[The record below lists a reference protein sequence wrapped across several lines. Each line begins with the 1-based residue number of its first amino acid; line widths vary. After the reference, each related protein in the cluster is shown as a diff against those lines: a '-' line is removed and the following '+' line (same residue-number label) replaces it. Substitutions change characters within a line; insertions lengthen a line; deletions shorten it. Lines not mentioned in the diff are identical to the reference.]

1 MIAVQMM
8 SGNPLLGRPKRSA
21 AVVEHQPE
29 RAGIS
34 TAGGAAADSAPF
46 QPLDSSIVSDAIPAF
61 FIGRNGQGFWVA
73 REATGRIGGV
83 FLLET
88 SALSF
93 ARMHSHPTGCATIF
107 QSDRFEL
114 DLENSGNPL
123 VPHLGSLMRL
133 AIRAW
138 RRTTGPLGNFT
149 EAIKRRSDGYRYN
162 HADAHWCPLQTSC
175 PEGETRPVRRTRTSR

>member
-107 QSDRFEL
+107 PSDRFEL

-133 AIRAW
+133 VRAW
-138 RRTTGPLGNFT
+138 RRTTGLLGKFT
-149 EAIKRRSDGYRYN
+149 EAIKRRSDGYR
-162 HADAHWCPLQTSC
+162 P
-175 PEGETRPVRRTRTSR
+175 

>member
-8 SGNPLLGRPKRSA
+8 SGNPLRGKPKRSA
-21 AVVEHQPE
+21 TVVEHQPE
-29 RAGIS
+29 RAGS

-107 QSDRFEL
+107 PSDRFEL

-123 VPHLGSLMRL
+123 VPHLGSLMR
-133 AIRAW
+133 R
-138 RRTTGPLGNFT
+138 LGKFT
-149 EAIKRRSDGYRYN
+149 EAIKRRSDGYR
-162 HADAHWCPLQTSC
+162 P
-175 PEGETRPVRRTRTSR
+175 